1 MGRDDDSMRP
11 DPRRPNESETA
22 HQLRTHEHDIE
33 RLGRDVSALRADF
46 LRVST
51 DATEHR
57 RHTDDRLD
65 RVHEVVS
72 ADINSAKLELLQRM
86 DARNDL
92 LAKLCD
98 HTLNAGAALGSLPV
112 AMLREVKQS
121 AVLAT
126 ATVVLSVAVAVLAVA
141 VAARLVGLDIERIGW
156 GDAEVTFAPKPQ
168 GDRHDYG
175 EPTKAER

>member
-1 MGRDDDSMRP
+1 MGRDGDDVGQP
-11 DPRRPNESETA
+11 EPRRPNESETA
-22 HQLRTHEHDIE
+22 YRVRVAERDIE

-46 LRVST
+46 LRVGS
-51 DATEHR
+51 DVAEHR

-72 ADINSAKLELLQRM
+72 ADINAAKVELLQRM

-98 HTLNAGAALGSLPV
+98 HTLRAGAALGSLPV
-112 AMLREVKQS
+112 AILREIKQS

-126 ATVVLSVAVAVLAVA
+126 GAVVLSVAVAVFSVA
-141 VAARLVGLDIERIGW
+141 VSAWLVGLDIERIGW
-156 GDAEVTFAPKPQ
+156 GDAEVTFQPKPQ

-175 EPTKAER
+175 EPAKRE